1 VGGCGGGQAA
11 MHQRKPA
18 EAAGP
23 GRLGSQQV
31 QVVQTDSGE
40 ILPATCEPGQA
51 FTYASEDMHNDMYNI
66 STAKCNQPTNQPGL
80 RQCQHDF

>member
-1 VGGCGGGQAA
+1 MLSNPKKGLKLKVSRS
-11 MHQRKPA
+11 M
-18 EAAGP
+18 EFT
-23 GRLGSQQV
+23 
-31 QVVQTDSGE
+31 VQTDSGE

>member
-1 VGGCGGGQAA
+1 MGGCGGGQAA

-51 FTYASEDMHNDMYNI
+51 FTYASEDMHNI
-66 STAKCNQPTNQPGL
+66 STAKCNQPT
-80 RQCQHDF
+80 RSTSMST